1 MRSDADGHSRV
12 VGFQV
17 RGRDIG
23 KIAGWC
29 SGRIAADVN
38 EVGRKLRGVHD
49 GEEERVSWFMIVT
62 EENKLLNAI
71 GWEGLFSRSAGLD
84 WRVVGGTLE
93 TSEQGRKRST

>member
-1 MRSDADGHSRV
+1 M
-12 VGFQV
+12 
-17 RGRDIG
+17 
-23 KIAGWC
+23 
-29 SGRIAADVN
+29 N

-71 GWEGLFSRSAGLD
+71 GWEGLFHRSAGLD

-93 TSEQGRKRST
+93 TSEQGPKRST